1 MGPPW
6 GDESA
11 ILAGIEEFSVI
22 SFQRSARKKRLY
34 QTRSATLVRE
44 LG

>member
-1 MGPPW
+1 MGPPLS
-6 GDESA
+6 DESA

-34 QTRSATLVRE
+34 QTQRATVVRE
-44 LG
+44 LE